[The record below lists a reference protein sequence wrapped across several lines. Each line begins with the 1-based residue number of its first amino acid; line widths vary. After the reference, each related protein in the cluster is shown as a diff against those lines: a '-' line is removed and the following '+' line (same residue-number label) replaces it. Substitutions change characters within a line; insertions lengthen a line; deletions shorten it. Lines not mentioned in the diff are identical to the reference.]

1 MSRRTWARLLTMSP
15 HEIATRAAMGS
26 RRRLD
31 RAAWQVRKPV
41 WRRSDLAAIL
51 ETSHPALRQAAA
63 RAREGDA
70 PEAHRALSGHFVW
83 RRARFPLSPRSW
95 EAVARLVR
103 ARFPSAAADAR
114 RRADQ
119 ALEGRLNVLGYRGVF
134 FRDGAGGAI
143 DWHRDPVHGRS
154 ASLDHW
160 SRVPYLSPEVG
171 DHKVI
176 WELNRHQH
184 WMAMGRA
191 YWLTADRRYRIGF
204 IDQLESW
211 MAANPPRTGINWASM
226 LELGF
231 RCLSWIWALHF
242 FAESGR
248 NDALREPDSDEPP
261 WTVDLLVGLH
271 AQLSL
276 VERQLSTYFSPN
288 THLIGEAL
296 ALYVAGRVL
305 PELRDAARWT
315 LIGRRLLVSES
326 TRQIHADGGHAE
338 LSTHYHRYT
347 LDFYVMALAV
357 ARATDDR
364 DAVGPFEQA
373 VARLASYAHTLS
385 DRHYRLP
392 QLGDDDGGQL
402 LPLCGAD
409 GFDVG
414 PSLAIAAAL
423 LGRPDLSDGRV
434 REEVVWLTGTLSTPM
449 PVPDRRTSAWLPD
462 SGYAV
467 SRTWRGD
474 HLVMDVGPHGYLNG
488 GHAHAD
494 ALSVTLTVA
503 GRPLLIDTGTGC
515 YTVDPA
521 LRNRFR
527 ATAAHNTIL
536 LDGQSQSDP
545 QGVFHWRT
553 RATSTLGLSQLTPR
567 FDYIEGTHDGYGPDG
582 HCRQVMARPGCW
594 IVVDWIGGAGRRH
607 AAAHWHL
614 DPAWRVEGHDGARVA
629 LRHASGH
636 RLWMLTTGP
645 AFDVHTGDPEG
656 LGWHAPSYGVIRPT
670 TLLRTVVQAAP
681 PFAIAT
687 LVLESEDPPVLD
699 TMAPPGA
706 IDRHRPSL
714 SLQVAASRWR
724 ETIVAAHPS
733 LDRLDR
739 DALGIPEGGRLACR
753 RVDEGTPDLA
763 ADIWV
768 AGATPARDRRPAG
781 PGIVLADRAMD
792 RRSAL
797 VG

>member
-1 MSRRTWARLLTMSP
+1 MNRGTWARLLAMSP

-26 RRRLD
+26 RRQLD

-51 ETSHPALRQAAA
+51 ETSRPALRQAAE
-63 RAREGDA
+63 RAREGEPTA
-70 PEAHRALSGHFVW
+70 AHRALSGHFVW
-83 RRARFPLSPRSW
+83 RQARFPLAPRSR

-119 ALEGRLNVLGYRGVF
+119 ALEGRLDVLGYQDVS
-134 FRDGAGGAI
+134 FRHRTGGGI

-154 ASLDHW
+154 ASLEHW
-160 SRVPYLSPEVG
+160 SRVPYLAPTVG

-184 WMAMGRA
+184 WIAMGRA

-211 MAANPPRTGINWASM
+211 VAANPPRTGINWASM
-226 LELGF
+226 LELGV

-242 FAESGR
+242 FAEGER
-248 NDALREPDSDEPP
+248 DDARRGPDSDEPP

-271 AQLSL
+271 AQLAL

-296 ALYVAGRVL
+296 ALYVAGRAL
-305 PELRDAARWT
+305 PELRAAARWALT
-315 LIGRRLLVSES
+315 GRRLLLSES
-326 TRQIHADGGHAE
+326 TRQIHPDGGHVE

-347 LDFYVMALAV
+347 LDFYSMALAI
-357 ARATDDR
+357 ARATGDTE
-364 DAVGPFEQA
+364 AVGPFEQA
-373 VARLASYAHTLS
+373 VARLASYARTLS

-402 LPLCGAD
+402 LPLCGTD

-434 REEVVWLTGTLSTPM
+434 REEVAWLTGNLPTPT
-449 PVPDRRTSAWLPD
+449 PVTDRRTSAWLPD
-462 SGYAV
+462 SGYVV
-467 SRTWRGD
+467 SRTRRGD
-474 HLVMDVGPHGYLNG
+474 HLVMDVGPLGYLNG

-494 ALSVTLTVA
+494 ALSITLTVA
-503 GRPLLIDTGTGC
+503 GRPLLIDSGTGC

-527 ATAAHNTIL
+527 ATAAHNTIV
-536 LDGQSQSDP
+536 LDGQSQSEP
-545 QGVFHWRT
+545 LGAFHWRT
-553 RATSTLGLSQLTPR
+553 RATSTLGVSQLTPR
-567 FDYIEGTHDGYGPDG
+567 FDYIEGTHDGYGPEG

-594 IVVDWIGGAGRRH
+594 IVVDWIGGAGQRH

-614 DPAWRVEGHDGARVA
+614 DPAWRVEGVDGARVA
-629 LRHASGH
+629 LRHAAGH
-636 RLWMLTTGP
+636 RVWMLTTGP

-656 LGWHAPSYGVIRPT
+656 LGWHAPAYGVIRPT
-670 TLLRTVVQAAP
+670 TLLRTVMQAAP

-687 LVLESEDPPVLD
+687 LVLESEHPPALD
-699 TMAPPGA
+699 TIALPGA
-706 IDRHRPSL
+706 VDQQRPSL
-714 SLQVAASRWR
+714 ALQVAATGWQ
-724 ETIVAAHPS
+724 ETVVVAHPS
-733 LDRLDR
+733 LNILDR
-739 DALGIPEGGRLACR
+739 QALGIPAGGRLACQ
-753 RVDEGTPDLA
+753 RVDPVRPDLA
-763 ADIWV
+763 SEIWV
-768 AGATPARDRRPAG
+768 AGAAPVRDRRPAD
-781 PGIVLADRAMD
+781 PGVVPANRAPD

-797 VG
+797 VR